1 MKKNY
6 VGMVMTPVG
15 FELHSEV
22 LVGSLTSVKIDINNV
37 EVEEYEPGFTDSE
50 GNDFKTISFD

>member
-1 MKKNY
+1 MKKHY

-15 FELHSEV
+15 FEPLSAI
-22 LVGSLTSVKIDINNV
+22 LTGSYTNVGIAINKV
-37 EVEEYEPGFTDSE
+37 EVEEYEPGFSDSE